1 MKWSS
6 LKFLGQLDFY
16 LRIVRANDDNELGTM
31 FSPHE
36 CGLFREGLLIRED
49 ILKIMGGSP
58 SKEELVYLCCPAT
71 STDFISSH
79 LPTKDDNCSS

>member
-31 FSPHE
+31 FSPRE
-36 CGLFREGLLIRED
+36 CGLFREGLLIREK
-49 ILKIMGGSP
+49 ILGVMLGTHSE
-58 SKEELVYLCCPAT
+58 EELVYLCCPAT
-71 STDFISSH
+71 STDFTSSH
-79 LPTKDDNCSS
+79 